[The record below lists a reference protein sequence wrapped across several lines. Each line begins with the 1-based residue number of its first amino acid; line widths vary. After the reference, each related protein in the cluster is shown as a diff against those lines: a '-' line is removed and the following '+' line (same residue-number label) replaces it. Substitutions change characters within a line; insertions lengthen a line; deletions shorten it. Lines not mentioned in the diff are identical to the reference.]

1 MARKELQAV
10 FEETETAIRERMI
23 AKVEADGWRAEPGD
37 FMYDAV
43 APSPAEIKQL
53 QINQDTILASRF
65 AQYASGPD
73 LDDCLYD
80 VGLTR
85 IGATANKRALLVTAD
100 AGVTIPAGQLLY
112 AVVLDDQGQPLQY
125 TVDAAVTWTAN
136 NTQKTVNLTC
146 KTLGTVGNLAAAS
159 QFILQPTIP
168 GVRAIVD
175 QGTTILARDTETDEE
190 AWERYDFKAT
200 HPDTGGNKY
209 DLQRWAQ
216 EVAGV
221 GKAKVIPR
229 HAGVNTSKVLLAGL
243 DLQPA
248 TAQVV
253 ADVQAY
259 LDPGATGLGDG
270 KVPLGNACTV
280 AAADNLA
287 VNITVTGATFAVGAV
302 QADVKAAFQASVKD
316 YLRELVF
323 EVDPATKTP
332 LPVVYNKIYG
342 LLAFTVG
349 IKSFTGLTVNGGTA
363 DLAVTQTQAPTLGT
377 VTGL

>member
-1 MARKELQAV
+1 MARNNFQPV
-10 FEETETAIRERMI
+10 FEETETAIRDRMI

-65 AQYASGPD
+65 ALYAEGSD

-85 IGATANKRALLVTAD
+85 IGATHNKRALLITAD
-100 AGVTIPAGQLLY
+100 AGVNIPLGQQLY
-112 AVVLDDQGQPLQY
+112 AVVLDAQGQPLKF
-125 TVDAAVTWTAN
+125 TADAAVNWATSTA
-136 NTQKTVNLTC
+136 LTLNITC
-146 KTLGTVGNLAAAS
+146 QAVGTIGNLAAGS
-159 QFILQPTIP
+159 QFVLQPSIP
-168 GVRAIVD
+168 GVRIIAD
-175 QGTTILARDTETDEE
+175 QGTTILARDPETDEE

-229 HAGVNTSKVLLAGL
+229 WAGVNTSKVLLAGL
-243 DLQPA
+243 DLTPA
-248 TAQVV
+248 TTQVV
-253 ADVQAY
+253 NDTQAY

-287 VNITVTGATFAVGAV
+287 VNIVVTGAQYAAGAIA
-302 QADVKAAFQASVKD
+302 ADVKAAFQTSVKA
-316 YLRELVF
+316 YLKELVF
-323 EVDPATKTP
+323 EVDPTTKIP
-332 LPVVYNKIYG
+332 LPVIYNKIYG
-342 LLAFTVG
+342 LLAFTIG
-349 IKSFTGLTVNGGTA
+349 LKSFSTLTINGGTA
-363 DLAVTQTQAPTLGT
+363 DLTVTQTEAPTLGT